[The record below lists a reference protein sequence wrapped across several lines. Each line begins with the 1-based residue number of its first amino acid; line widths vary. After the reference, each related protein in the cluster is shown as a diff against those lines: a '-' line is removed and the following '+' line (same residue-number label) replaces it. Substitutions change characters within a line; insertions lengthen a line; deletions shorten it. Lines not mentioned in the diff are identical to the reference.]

1 MNQIVALSNTIHSG
15 VDSCVVHINEAN
27 TAISKRR
34 VGEGCVHI
42 QDALRVSRFVLGYAV
57 NSGFR
62 NAPVVVQAMERLKI
76 VINTL
81 DDIAN
86 IQLWGEKCFR
96 YQNKKRKLD
105 TMDEETSP
113 DFSREIKSMKRIIQ
127 GN

>member
-1 MNQIVALSNTIHSG
+1 MDQIVALSNTIHSG

-27 TAISKRR
+27 ESISKRR

-42 QDALRVSRFVLGYAV
+42 QDALRVSRFLLSYAI

-62 NAPVVVQAMERLKI
+62 NAPVVVQAMERLKL

-96 YQNKKRKLD
+96 YQNKKRKLNIN
-105 TMDEETSP
+105 DENTFP
-113 DFSREIKSMKRIIQ
+113 DFSREIKSMKRTIN